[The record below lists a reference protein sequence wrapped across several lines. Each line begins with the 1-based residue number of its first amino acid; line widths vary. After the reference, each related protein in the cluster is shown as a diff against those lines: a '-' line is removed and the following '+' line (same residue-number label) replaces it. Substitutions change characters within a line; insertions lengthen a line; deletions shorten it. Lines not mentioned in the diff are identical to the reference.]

1 MKISGSQKSSPGGNH
16 ALQTRDLHLWQLQH
30 QHHWRMGF
38 SHHITTKAKSALFLG
53 VGCIKIIFLND
64 DTLIYYSTCSKTD
77 KKVANSSQG
86 YKTVKQNSIT
96 NLICKPPAIST
107 RTTAHCHPQQ
117 QSILYTCSWQNKYK
131 FFSLMSLTCKSSL
144 HLCPLYQCQGQ

>member
-53 VGCIKIIFLND
+53 VGCTKIIFLND
-64 DTLIYYSTCSKTD
+64 DTLIYYSIKIIFLNDNTLIYYSTLLENRQKG
-77 KKVANSSQG
+77 SQQQPRI
-86 YKTVKQNSIT
+86 QNSQT
-96 NLICKPPAIST
+96 K
-107 RTTAHCHPQQ
+107 
-117 QSILYTCSWQNKYK
+117 
-131 FFSLMSLTCKSSL
+131 
-144 HLCPLYQCQGQ
+144 